1 MVPRMFRHPPPTESD
16 RRPGSR
22 LPRVRRV
29 LIHAFVAFHVMAV
42 IFWSLSNSPLRTPLE
57 KRVHPKF
64 GRYMY
69 PLGLWQSWIM
79 FAPNPA
85 MHNAY
90 VEAEVT
96 FRDGSRTTWTFP
108 RMEKLGYF
116 QRLRKER
123 YRKWANERVVY
134 MFSRPDPVLAE
145 AAAKYVVRQV
155 GAGSD
160 NPPEKVELVRYRA
173 FIPPPGRRGLVPY
186 DFEPLEWERQ
196 PILTCHFDAAGDV
209 TRIESPATA
218 PSPYP
223 ATAPADEPAAGSP

>member
-1 MVPRMFRHPPPTESD
+1 
-16 RRPGSR
+16 
-22 LPRVRRV
+22 
-29 LIHAFVAFHVMAV
+29 
-42 IFWSLSNSPLRTPLE
+42 
-57 KRVHPKF
+57 
-64 GRYMY
+64 MY

-96 FRDGSRTTWTFP
+96 FRDGSRTTWPFP

-116 QRLRKER
+116 ERLRKER
-123 YRKWANERVVY
+123 YRKWANERIIF

-155 GAGSD
+155 GGRAD

-173 FIPPPGRRGLVPY
+173 FIPPPGRRELVRY
-186 DFEPLEWERQ
+186 DFESPEWERQ
-196 PILTCHFDAAGDV
+196 SILTCHFDAEGAV
-209 TRIESPATA
+209 TSVESPAA
-218 PSPYP
+218 AP
-223 ATAPADEPAAGSP
+223 ATRPTTEPADESAGESP

>member
-1 MVPRMFRHPPPTESD
+1 MLVRPPRSGPD
-16 RRPGSR
+16 RLPAPRR
-22 LPRVRRV
+22 PRVRKI
-29 LIHAFVAFHVMAV
+29 LIHAFVAFHVTAV
-42 IFWSLSNSPLRTPLE
+42 VFWSFSNSPLRTPLE

-108 RMEKLGYF
+108 RMDKLGYF
-116 QRLRKER
+116 ERLRKER

-145 AAAKYVVRQV
+145 AAAKFVVRQL
-155 GAGSD
+155 GTRPD
-160 NPPEKVELVRYRA
+160 NPPETVELVRYRA
-173 FIPPPGRRGLVPY
+173 YIPPPGRRGLVRY
-186 DFEPLEWERQ
+186 DFEPTEWERQ

-218 PSPYP
+218 PSAFP
-223 ATAPADEPAAGSP
+223 ATAPADEPAPESP